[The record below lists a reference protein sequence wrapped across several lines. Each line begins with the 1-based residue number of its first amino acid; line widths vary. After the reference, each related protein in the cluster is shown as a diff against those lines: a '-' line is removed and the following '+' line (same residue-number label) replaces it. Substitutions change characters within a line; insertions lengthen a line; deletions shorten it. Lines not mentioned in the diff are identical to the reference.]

1 MKVFHSNFFTNSMAS
16 FAARSASQTI
26 RASRRASSLAA
37 KTSLKPAQTASY
49 SLLARAAVAKVAQ
62 PPIVRGHLIPET
74 AQIDSQPYRASV
86 ASRLLILLV
95 LRKPSTSVVIGLW
108 LSYRTISKMTPL
120 RSLAMDRKATDK
132 V

>member
-1 MKVFHSNFFTNSMAS
+1 MAS

-37 KTSLKPAQTASY
+37 KTSLKPAQASY

-95 LRKPSTSVVIGLW
+95 LRKPSTSVVIGPW